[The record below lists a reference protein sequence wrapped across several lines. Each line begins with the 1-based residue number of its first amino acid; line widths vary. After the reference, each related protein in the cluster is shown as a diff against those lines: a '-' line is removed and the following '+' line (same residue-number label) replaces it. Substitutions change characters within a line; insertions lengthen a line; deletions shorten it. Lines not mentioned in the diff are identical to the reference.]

1 MINRV
6 TLKIKRLQL
15 VALGLLAAGS
25 LGACGGSATHGD
37 SGSPRHVFEIV
48 MENHSAAEAVSGPF
62 TASLAARYGVAKN
75 YRAVSHPSVPNYLPL
90 TKQDLG
96 SQLTAANLSWR
107 AYMEGLGQG
116 GCLNSP
122 VPYDPGHNPFAFYG
136 GSCPANVV
144 PF

>member
-48 MENHSAAEAVSGPF
+48 MENHSAAEALSGAF
-62 TASLAARYGVAKN
+62 TASLAARFGVANN
-75 YRAVSHPSVPNYLPL
+75 YHAVFHPSVPNYLAL
-90 TKQDLG
+90 TSGSTWGITDDSYHSLPKQELG
-96 SQLTAANLSWR
+96 SQLTAAQITWR
-107 AYMEGLGQG
+107 ALLGG
-116 GCLNSP
+116 
-122 VPYDPGHNPFAFYG
+122 V
-136 GSCPANVV
+136 
-144 PF
+144 